1 MPLDLVQSECDF
13 GDIASIPYDE
23 FASIM
28 VVVFSVVIILVTLRL
43 NGCNFHNVMRIV
55 AILTEA
61 NKVVNKPRS
70 VNPQENEAR
79 SRRTL
84 TREQTTLGFKPRRR
98 SLVDQ
103 GLELIG
109 FKHYHILT
117 QSEFLLPENAARRS
131 LAGFQAKASKHSAPG
146 VSKRPYR
153 FDYTTA
159 DSSFLRHT
167 FCGSVLNNELLWL
180 QPILHGCVSGL
191 LVREVSCQHQS

>member
-1 MPLDLVQSECDF
+1 M
-13 GDIASIPYDE
+13 
-23 FASIM
+23 
-28 VVVFSVVIILVTLRL
+28 
-43 NGCNFHNVMRIV
+43 
-55 AILTEA
+55 LTKA
-61 NKVVNKPRS
+61 NKVANSPRL
-70 VNPQENEAR
+70 VNPQDNAATIP
-79 SRRTL
+79 SP
-84 TREQTTLGFKPRRR
+84 PRRR

-117 QSEFLLPENAARRS
+117 QSEFLLPANAARRS
-131 LAGFQAKASKHSAPG
+131 LAGFHAKASKHSAPG

-180 QPILHGCVSGL
+180 QPIFHGCVSGL
-191 LVREVSCQHQS
+191 LVRQERSELPTTIVILYFL